1 MNLPTLIDVALG
13 LALVFF
19 ILASIG
25 SVLAELWAAHRKLR
39 HRLLKTTVNR
49 LLGPDI
55 AEKFWQHSLILPLYE
70 PPPEVEEIET
80 ESEEFI
86 AKAKVYAEATLK
98 KTGRVAAKLSRFLVL
113 SRRAEA
119 PDYLDS
125 QLFATVVLD
134 LASGRGALGP
144 IPNDR
149 ASWEATIKANIAEI
163 VGEDNDL
170 QDHLLALLR
179 QLPAATPDTAGALKA
194 SVSKWYEEA
203 MQRASSVYRRKTQR
217 ALLVIGLVLALGL
230 NVDAVRMAQ
239 ILYLNPQLRSDV
251 AAQAVAVAEDA
262 KAASTA
268 TVTGNTVTTTT
279 GNSTGTGNAPA
290 SGNQNPAGNQTAT
303 PAKTPR
309 EQLRES
315 AGQLRDLAK
324 VGFPLGW
331 QDPWKEGF
339 LFLKNNEPT
348 GASWLAKIFGLAASA
363 LAVCL
368 GAPFWFDVIGRLVK
382 LRSSAGSEAEKPK
395 SASAGAGTPAAGVV
409 AAPAVPPAAP
419 AAPNPLP
426 AATTALATTA
436 TGCDLARAYWLAE
449 FADHAYERDPALL
462 TGWLAQQGFTLT
474 KSFND
479 ATTDTQGFLATA
491 GNLAVLAFRGTEK
504 ELKDWL
510 TDAKAEQITDP
521 NKIIPGR
528 LHQGFITAYN
538 SVAADVASQVDAI
551 KAAGGRVHLTGHSL
565 GAALATLAAL
575 HLEARPTSAGS
586 VATVHT
592 FGSPR
597 VGDPTFAAS
606 FERSLRGR
614 VWRFV
619 NNEDIVTRI
628 PPPKLHLEIAGK
640 GLDFDY
646 EHVGEMKFID
656 AQGHIMGDVSFM
668 FRLLNFTTNALG
680 DFREAVATTLKDHS
694 MQFYCAFLRRGV

>member
-39 HRLLKTTVNR
+39 HRLLQLTVNR

-55 AEKFWQHSLILPLYE
+55 ADKFWQHSLILPLYD
-70 PPPEVEEIET
+70 PPPEEEEIEAAG
-80 ESEEFI
+80 EDVV
-86 AKAKVYAEATLK
+86 AKAKHL
-98 KTGRVAAKLSRFLVL
+98 AAVVL
-113 SRRAEA
+113 SKTSRVTSGLTRRLLLVRRAEA

-134 LASGRGALGP
+134 LASGQGALGA

-149 ASWEATIKANIAEI
+149 EHWEATIRANIAEI
-163 VGEDNDL
+163 IGDANDL
-170 QDHLLALLR
+170 EDHLLSLLR
-179 QLPAATPDTAGALKA
+179 QLPANTPDTAAALKA
-194 SVSKWYEEA
+194 AIAKWYEEA

-217 ALLVIGLVLALGL
+217 ALLVIGLILALGL

-251 AAQAVAVAEDA
+251 AAQAMAVAEDA
-262 KAASTA
+262 KLAPA
-268 TVTGNTVTTTT
+268 TTTTTT
-279 GNSTGTGNAPA
+279 GNATVATPTTGN
-290 SGNQNPAGNQTAT
+290 TTTT
-303 PAKTPR
+303 PATAPTKSPR

-331 QDPWKEGF
+331 QAPWTDGF
-339 LFLKNNEPT
+339 LFLKNSEPT
-348 GASWLAKIFGLAASA
+348 FASWLAKFFGLAASA

-382 LRSSAGSEAEKPK
+382 LRSSAGSDAEKPK
-395 SASAGAGTPAAGVV
+395 AANASAAAASGPAPGPAAASVV
-409 AAPAVPPAAP
+409 AGGGNPPPAPPAAP
-419 AAPNPLP
+419 AKPVP
-426 AATTALATTA
+426 AATDALASTA
-436 TGCDLARAYWLAE
+436 TTFDAARAYWLAE
-449 FADHAYERDPALL
+449 FADHAYETNVTLL
-462 TGWLAQQGFTLT
+462 DGWLKQQGFTRT
-474 KSFND
+474 ASFND

-491 GNLAVLAFRGTEK
+491 GQIAVLSFRGTEK

-510 TDAKAEQITDP
+510 TDAQAEQIADP
-521 NKIIPGR
+521 AGVLPGL
-528 LHQGFITAYN
+528 LHKGIITAFN
-538 SVAADVASQVDAI
+538 SVAAAVIAEIAKL
-551 KAAGGRVHLTGHSL
+551 KAAGVQVHVTGHSL
-565 GAALATLAAL
+565 GAALATVASLR
-575 HLEARPTSAGS
+575 LEADAGCS
-586 VATVHT
+586 GAVATVHT

-597 VGDPTFAAS
+597 VGDPTFAAA
-606 FERSLRGR
+606 FERAFRGR
-614 VWRFV
+614 AWRFV

-628 PPPKLHLEIAGK
+628 PPPELPWGEKV
-640 GLDFDY
+640 FRY

-656 AQGHIMGDVSFM
+656 AQGKLMGDVSFM

-694 MQFYCAFLRRGV
+694 MQFYCAFLRRAA